1 MPQEIRMNPAQL
13 YSDLG
18 ATPVIN
24 AAGYQTVLGGSR
36 LSPAVQEAM
45 AAANRHYVEMA
56 KLLLS
61 TGEEIAGLLG
71 SEAAMV
77 TPGCGAA
84 LALSSAACMS
94 AGNPARMEQLP
105 DTTGIPNEFL
115 LQARQH
121 YHYQRCLTIFGGVLV
136 DAGDEAGTSAAQL
149 QAVIGDNT
157 AAIHYFASGDE
168 DNSILDLEGVFSVAA
183 PRELPVTVDAAYQVY
198 PLVTMRNLASSGG
211 LVGFGAK
218 YIGAPNSTGILCG
231 PRDLLEAA
239 YLHSFI
245 GFETS
250 DYETLGRPLKLDR
263 QEVVAVVVALREW
276 LSMDHK
282 VRIAEHWVRA
292 DRIIDNLRRPS
303 RCRSGAP
310 RRGEQSEQRRH
321 GNSGREGPGEDG
333 RRGCRRAERGG
344 TEHLDAPV
352 RRAHPG
358 GRGAPDRRRGRHRH
372 RTAPTPSERMR
383 SALDKAG
390 SRCAESS
397 FRNRRNFPL
406 VNGYSHT

>member
-1 MPQEIRMNPAQL
+1 MNPAQL

-56 KLLLS
+56 RLLLN

-149 QAVIGDNT
+149 QAAIGDNT
-157 AAIHYFASGDE
+157 AAIHYYASGDE
-168 DNSILDLEGVFSVAA
+168 DNSILDLEGIFSAAA
-183 PRELPVTVDAAYQVY
+183 PRGLPVTVDAAYQVY
-198 PLVTMRNLASSGG
+198 PLETMRHLASSGG

-231 PRDLLEAA
+231 PRQLLEAA

-263 QEVVAVVVALREW
+263 QEIVAVVVALREW
-276 LSMDHK
+276 LSMDHGA
-282 VRIAEHWVRA
+282 RIVEHWVRA
-292 DRIIDNLRRPS
+292 DRIIDSLDDLPHVEAARHVEENSLSNGVMATLDEEALGKTAGEVVAALKGEEPSIWTRQYGPRIRVAVAHLIEDEVDTVIGRLRHHL
-303 RCRSGAP
+303 
-310 RRGEQSEQRRH
+310 RG
-321 GNSGREGPGEDG
+321 
-333 RRGCRRAERGG
+333 
-344 TEHLDAPV
+344 
-352 RRAHPG
+352 
-358 GRGAPDRRRGRHRH
+358 
-372 RTAPTPSERMR
+372 
-383 SALDKAG
+383 
-390 SRCAESS
+390 
-397 FRNRRNFPL
+397 
-406 VNGYSHT
+406 

>member
-1 MPQEIRMNPAQL
+1 MNPAQL

-105 DTTGIPNEFL
+105 DTTGIPNQFL

-149 QAVIGDNT
+149 QAAIGDNT

-183 PRELPVTVDAAYQVY
+183 PRGLPVTVDAAYQVY
-198 PLVTMRNLASSGG
+198 PLDTMRNLASSGG

-231 PRDLLEAA
+231 PRELLEAA

-263 QEVVAVVVALREW
+263 QEIVAVVVALREW
-276 LSMDHK
+276 LSMDHD
-282 VRIAEHWVRA
+282 VRISGHWVTA
-292 DRIIDNLRRPS
+292 DRIIASLDDLPDVEAARHVEENSLSNGVMVTLDEKALGKTAGEVVAALKGEEPSIWTRQYGERIRVAVAHLVEDEGDTVIARLR
-303 RCRSGAP
+303 
-310 RRGEQSEQRRH
+310 H
-321 GNSGREGPGEDG
+321 
-333 RRGCRRAERGG
+333 
-344 TEHLDAPV
+344 HLK
-352 RRAHPG
+352 G
-358 GRGAPDRRRGRHRH
+358 
-372 RTAPTPSERMR
+372 
-383 SALDKAG
+383 
-390 SRCAESS
+390 
-397 FRNRRNFPL
+397 
-406 VNGYSHT
+406 

>member
-1 MPQEIRMNPAQL
+1 MNSAQL

-36 LSPAVQEAM
+36 LSPAVQQAM
-45 AAANRHYVEMA
+45 AAANRHYVEME

-149 QAVIGDNT
+149 QAAVGSNT
-157 AAIHYFASGDE
+157 AAIHYYASGDE
-168 DNSILDLEGVFSVAA
+168 DNSILDLEGILSVAV
-183 PRELPVTVDAAYQVY
+183 PRGLPVTVDAAYRVY
-198 PLVTMRNLASSGG
+198 PLATMRDLASSGG

-231 PRDLLEAA
+231 PRELLEAA

-263 QEVVAVVVALREW
+263 QEIVAVVVALREW
-276 LSMDHK
+276 LSMDHDA
-282 VRIAEHWVRA
+282 RIAGHWVEA
-292 DRIIDNLRRPS
+292 DRIIDSLDDLPNVEAARHVEENSLSNGVMVTLDEKALGKTAGEVVAALKGEEPSIWTRQYGARIRVAVAHLIEDEADTVIARLR
-303 RCRSGAP
+303 
-310 RRGEQSEQRRH
+310 H
-321 GNSGREGPGEDG
+321 
-333 RRGCRRAERGG
+333 
-344 TEHLDAPV
+344 HLK
-352 RRAHPG
+352 R
-358 GRGAPDRRRGRHRH
+358 
-372 RTAPTPSERMR
+372 
-383 SALDKAG
+383 
-390 SRCAESS
+390 
-397 FRNRRNFPL
+397 
-406 VNGYSHT
+406 

>member
-1 MPQEIRMNPAQL
+1 MNPAQL
-13 YSDLG
+13 YRRLG

-45 AAANRHYVEMA
+45 AAANRHYVEMER
-56 KLLLS
+56 LLLG

-71 SEAAMV
+71 CEAAMV

-84 LALSSAACMS
+84 LALASAACMS
-94 AGNPARMEQLP
+94 AGNPGRMEQLP

-136 DAGDEAGTSAAQL
+136 DAGDETGTSAAQL
-149 QAVIGDNT
+149 EGAVSANT

-168 DNSILDLEGVFSVAA
+168 DDSILDLEGIISVAA

-198 PLVTMRNLASSGG
+198 PLETMRSLASSGG
-211 LVGFGAK
+211 LAGFGAK

-231 PRDLLEAA
+231 PRELLEAA
-239 YLHSFI
+239 FLHSFI

-263 QEVVAVVVALREW
+263 QEIVAVIVALREW
-276 LSMDHK
+276 LSMDHEA
-282 VRIAEHWVRA
+282 RIAEHWVRA
-292 DRIIDNLRRPS
+292 DRIIDGLDGVSHIEAARHVEENSLS
-303 RCRSGAP
+303 NGVMVTLDEQALGKTA
-310 RRGEQSEQRRH
+310 GEVVAALK
-321 GNSGREGPGEDG
+321 GEDPGIWTRRYGARIRVAVAHLIEDEVDTVIG
-333 RRGCRRAERGG
+333 RLRNHLGG
-344 TEHLDAPV
+344 
-352 RRAHPG
+352 
-358 GRGAPDRRRGRHRH
+358 
-372 RTAPTPSERMR
+372 
-383 SALDKAG
+383 
-390 SRCAESS
+390 
-397 FRNRRNFPL
+397 
-406 VNGYSHT
+406 

>member
-1 MPQEIRMNPAQL
+1 MQQEIRMNPAQL

-18 ATPVIN
+18 TVPVIN

-105 DTTGIPNEFL
+105 DTAGIPNEFL

-149 QAVIGDNT
+149 QAAIGDNT
-157 AAIHYFASGDE
+157 AAIHYFASGND
-168 DNSILDLEGVFSVAA
+168 DNSILDLEEVFSVAA
-183 PRELPVTVDAAYQVY
+183 PRGLPVTVDAAYQVY
-198 PLVTMRNLASSGG
+198 PLDTMRNLASSGG

-231 PRDLLEAA
+231 PRELLEAA

-263 QEVVAVVVALREW
+263 QEIVAVVVALREW
-276 LSMDHK
+276 LSMDHD
-282 VRIAEHWVRA
+282 VRIAGHWVRA
-292 DRIIDNLRRPS
+292 DRIIASLDDLPDVEAARHVEENSLSNGVMVTLDEKALGKTAGEVVAALKGEEPSIWTRQYGERIRVAVAHLVEDEVDTVIARLR
-303 RCRSGAP
+303 
-310 RRGEQSEQRRH
+310 H
-321 GNSGREGPGEDG
+321 
-333 RRGCRRAERGG
+333 
-344 TEHLDAPV
+344 HLK
-352 RRAHPG
+352 G
-358 GRGAPDRRRGRHRH
+358 
-372 RTAPTPSERMR
+372 
-383 SALDKAG
+383 
-390 SRCAESS
+390 
-397 FRNRRNFPL
+397 
-406 VNGYSHT
+406 

>member
-1 MPQEIRMNPAQL
+1 MNPAQL

-105 DTTGIPNEFL
+105 DTAGIPNEFL

-136 DAGDEAGTSAAQL
+136 DAGDEAGTSVAQL
-149 QAVIGDNT
+149 QAAIGDNT

-168 DNSILDLEGVFSVAA
+168 DNSILHLEGVFSVAA
-183 PRELPVTVDAAYQVY
+183 PRGLPVTVDAAYQVY
-198 PLVTMRNLASSGG
+198 PLDTMRNLASSGG

-231 PRDLLEAA
+231 PRELLEAA

-263 QEVVAVVVALREW
+263 QEIVAVVVALREW
-276 LSMDHK
+276 LSMDHNI
-282 VRIAEHWVRA
+282 RIAEHWVRA
-292 DRIIDNLRRPS
+292 DRIIASLDDLPDVEAARHVEENSLSNGVMVTLDEKALGKTAGEVVAALKGEEPSIWTRQYGERIRVAVAHLIEDEVDTVIARLR
-303 RCRSGAP
+303 
-310 RRGEQSEQRRH
+310 H
-321 GNSGREGPGEDG
+321 
-333 RRGCRRAERGG
+333 
-344 TEHLDAPV
+344 HLK
-352 RRAHPG
+352 G
-358 GRGAPDRRRGRHRH
+358 
-372 RTAPTPSERMR
+372 
-383 SALDKAG
+383 
-390 SRCAESS
+390 
-397 FRNRRNFPL
+397 
-406 VNGYSHT
+406 

>member
-1 MPQEIRMNPAQL
+1 MQQEIRMNPAQL

-18 ATPVIN
+18 TVPVIN

-105 DTTGIPNEFL
+105 DTAGIPNEFL

-149 QAVIGDNT
+149 QAAIGDNT
-157 AAIHYFASGDE
+157 AAIHYFASGDD
-168 DNSILDLEGVFSVAA
+168 DNSILDLEEVFSVAA
-183 PRELPVTVDAAYQVY
+183 PRGLPVTVDAAYQVY
-198 PLVTMRNLASSGG
+198 PLDTMRNLASSGG

-231 PRDLLEAA
+231 PRELLEAA

-263 QEVVAVVVALREW
+263 QEIVAVVVALREW
-276 LSMDHK
+276 LSMDHD
-282 VRIAEHWVRA
+282 VRIAGHWVRA
-292 DRIIDNLRRPS
+292 DRIIASLDDLPDVEAARHVEENSLSNGVMVTLDEKALGKTAGEVVAALKGEEPSIWTRQYGERIRVAVAHLIEDEVDTVIARLR
-303 RCRSGAP
+303 
-310 RRGEQSEQRRH
+310 H
-321 GNSGREGPGEDG
+321 
-333 RRGCRRAERGG
+333 
-344 TEHLDAPV
+344 HLK
-352 RRAHPG
+352 G
-358 GRGAPDRRRGRHRH
+358 
-372 RTAPTPSERMR
+372 
-383 SALDKAG
+383 
-390 SRCAESS
+390 
-397 FRNRRNFPL
+397 
-406 VNGYSHT
+406 

>member
-1 MPQEIRMNPAQL
+1 MNPAQL

-18 ATPVIN
+18 TVPVIN

-105 DTTGIPNEFL
+105 DTAGIPNEFL

-149 QAVIGDNT
+149 QAAIGDNT
-157 AAIHYFASGDE
+157 AAIHYFASGND
-168 DNSILDLEGVFSVAA
+168 DNSILDLEEVFSVAA
-183 PRELPVTVDAAYQVY
+183 PRGLPVTVDAAYQVY
-198 PLVTMRNLASSGG
+198 PLDTMRNLASSGG

-231 PRDLLEAA
+231 PRELLEAA

-263 QEVVAVVVALREW
+263 QEIVAVVVALREW
-276 LSMDHK
+276 LSMDHD
-282 VRIAEHWVRA
+282 VRIAGHWVRA
-292 DRIIDNLRRPS
+292 DRIIASLDDLPDVEAARHVEENSLSNGVMVTLDEKALGKTAGEVVAALKGEEPSIWTRQYGERIRVAVAHLIEDEVDTVIARLR
-303 RCRSGAP
+303 
-310 RRGEQSEQRRH
+310 H
-321 GNSGREGPGEDG
+321 
-333 RRGCRRAERGG
+333 
-344 TEHLDAPV
+344 HLK
-352 RRAHPG
+352 G
-358 GRGAPDRRRGRHRH
+358 
-372 RTAPTPSERMR
+372 
-383 SALDKAG
+383 
-390 SRCAESS
+390 
-397 FRNRRNFPL
+397 
-406 VNGYSHT
+406 

>member
-1 MPQEIRMNPAQL
+1 MPQEIRMNPARL

-18 ATPVIN
+18 TTPVIN

-198 PLVTMRNLASSGG
+198 PLGTMRNLASSGG

-263 QEVVAVVVALREW
+263 QEIVAVVVALREW
-276 LSMDHK
+276 LSMDHN

-292 DRIIDNLRRPS
+292 DRIIDGLDDLPGVEAARHVEENSLSNGVMVTLDEEALGKTAGEVVAALKGEEPSIWTRQYGERIRVAVAHLIEDEVDTVIARLR
-303 RCRSGAP
+303 
-310 RRGEQSEQRRH
+310 H
-321 GNSGREGPGEDG
+321 
-333 RRGCRRAERGG
+333 
-344 TEHLDAPV
+344 HLK
-352 RRAHPG
+352 G
-358 GRGAPDRRRGRHRH
+358 
-372 RTAPTPSERMR
+372 
-383 SALDKAG
+383 
-390 SRCAESS
+390 
-397 FRNRRNFPL
+397 
-406 VNGYSHT
+406 